1 MLASLFLHDARAV
14 VEAEDFVV
22 KVGTLERWHR
32 RYFRLVQAL
41 QVLVKIHQS
50 VTVSQLVFRLGF
62 VHEHVELRRFFLL
75 RQKLNVIL
83 SEAQLLFRRL
93 TRLVVN
99 AATVIGLVIAVLV
112 EEEHDLL
119 AAELEEDVEF
129 GDRDLEDV
137 VVVAALLARRELKR
151 EFESHLRDEVI
162 FAPEVALIEDEV
174 L

>member
-1 MLASLFLHDARAV
+1 M
-14 VEAEDFVV
+14 
-22 KVGTLERWHR
+22 
-32 RYFRLVQAL
+32 
-41 QVLVKIHQS
+41 
-50 VTVSQLVFRLGF
+50 
-62 VHEHVELRRFFLL
+62 
-75 RQKLNVIL
+75 
-83 SEAQLLFRRL
+83 
-93 TRLVVN
+93 
-99 AATVIGLVIAVLV
+99 LV

-137 VVVAALLARRELKR
+137 VVVAALLARRELKW